1 MLRIFFGVIGSIRTS
16 SKPTIQESRRK
27 LLWGESPAITMNREE
42 MADFLNVARPSLS
55 RELMRMQEEGLVKV
69 TKRGIFVPDSLALQK
84 IL

>member
-1 MLRIFFGVIGSIRTS
+1 
-16 SKPTIQESRRK
+16 
-27 LLWGESPAITMNREE
+27 MNREE

-55 RELMRMQEEGLVKV
+55 RELMRMQGEGLVKV